1 MDGTKLP
8 IGSISWASFTLYGAV
23 NMLDTFEG
31 SKRAIMREASPQ
43 RPVPN
48 AVFRDLAR
56 ASGAYPGPTV
66 SMTALLAE
74 LQFPWH
80 KVHVQF
86 QATAVALA
94 R

>member
-8 IGSISWASFTLYGAV
+8 SGLIPWASLTLYGAV
-23 NMLDTFEG
+23 NMLDSCEG

-56 ASGAYPGPTV
+56 ASGAYPGPTL
-66 SMTALLAE
+66 SMIALFNE
-74 LQFPWH
+74 LQIP
-80 KVHVQF
+80 
-86 QATAVALA
+86 
-94 R
+94 